1 MEEEKPEF
9 SLSDGNR
16 ASPSP
21 AGGRSG
27 EGHFILTNS
36 SYFVLRF
43 SSETGYFLKPF
54 CQNDKLADWGRHR
67 AFPYDENDS
76 TDEL

>member
-1 MEEEKPEF
+1 
-9 SLSDGNR
+9 
-16 ASPSP
+16 
-21 AGGRSG
+21 
-27 EGHFILTNS
+27 LTNS